1 MLFETNIRD
10 FLNLLPTFRIRKAK
24 QEMREL
30 LVQKRRLLTE
40 EQIQDYSARIIEQ
53 LEQLPCFQQA
63 QTVLLYY
70 PIRNEVSLLPLFKKY
85 KNKKVLLLPV
95 THRKYIDAC
104 PYLGNALMKRGK
116 FNIPEPQTEPYKK
129 PIDLILVPGVAFDRE
144 GNRLGRGGGYYDKFL
159 RSQHHTVTIGVGYDF
174 QIVDEVPIERNDI
187 RVKYIIT
194 PTQTIE
200 A

>member
-1 MLFETNIRD
+1 
-10 FLNLLPTFRIRKAK
+10 
-24 QEMREL
+24 MREL

-40 EQIQDYSARIIEQ
+40 EQIQDDSARIIEQ

-159 RSQHHTVTIGVGYDF
+159 RSQHHAVTIGVGYDF